1 LTFGRIH
8 GIILFVQVTLCINK
22 IFGGNERMKSNVK
35 RVVACIAVI
44 IMLICAVPT
53 ADLAGLDLGLTASA
67 ASYKVGD
74 IIEYGNYPQSKVTDS
89 KTLAALNSMAKNWK
103 SLGYYSGTGPYD
115 GEMAPSDYTKYADIK
130 YNGAKYRAIYF
141 TKYRPYYTG
150 NTNSSLNS
158 YQDNN
163 GYYINTTYY
172 FKFEP
177 LKWRVLDPSTGFI
190 MCENLIDSQAY
201 HNTIYDGGNYYY
213 QDSTKT
219 TYANDYAKSSIRKW
233 LNDNFYNTAFNS
245 SQKSNIKTTTLNNDC
260 PWDSKYNSAP
270 TNDKI
275 FLLSYDEV
283 KTDAYGF
290 GSDPYDH
297 APARRAQGTDY
308 AKCQGL
314 WVSTSSS
321 YYGNSWWRLR
331 SPRYNSNYACGV
343 DDSGYS
349 SSSCSIS
356 DADGGVRPACK
367 LSNLKSDISQSET
380 AEEHKHTFG
389 AWKVAKKATYT
400 AIGTKTRTC
409 TVCGK
414 IETQSIAKLKTTAI
428 TQCTIS
434 VKNVV
439 YTGKALKPT
448 VTVKNGKTTLKAGTH
463 YTITYK
469 NNTKIGKATVTITGI
484 AKNGYSGT
492 KTLTFNIIP
501 ANVKN
506 LKATQTTTSVTISWS
521 KVAGAKGYRV
531 YKYDTKTK
539 KWVKVADTTKTT
551 YTVKKLKAG
560 TSYKYAVKAYT
571 KSGNTTYWSASYAQ
585 LSTATKPATPTLKAT
600 AGKKQA
606 ALSWNKISGASGYVV
621 YMATGKNGSF
631 KKVATIKKGS
641 TVKYTKKS
649 LKKGTTYKF
658 KIMAYKT
665 VSGKN
670 IYSGYSAVKTVKAK

>member
-1 LTFGRIH
+1 
-8 GIILFVQVTLCINK
+8 
-22 IFGGNERMKSNVK
+22 MKSKVK
-35 RVVACIAVI
+35 RAVACIAAV
-44 IMLICAVPT
+44 IMLICAVPI

-74 IIEYGNYPQSKVTDS
+74 IIQYGNYPQSRVTDS
-89 KTLAALNSMAKNWK
+89 GTIAGLESISKNWR
-103 SLGYYSGTGPYD
+103 SLGYYSGTGTWDD
-115 GEMAPSDYTKYADIK
+115 GQMKPGDYMKYADVQ
-130 YNGAKYRAIYF
+130 YGGSRYRAIHF
-141 TKYRPYYTG
+141 TKYRPCHTG
-150 NTNSSLNS
+150 YTNSLSNS
-158 YQDNN
+158 YQDDN

-172 FKFEP
+172 FKYEP
-177 LKWRVLDPSTGFI
+177 LKWRVLDPTEGLI
-190 MCENLIDSQAY
+190 MCESLIDSQAY
-201 HNTIYDGGNYYY
+201 QNTIYYYSGKYY
-213 QDSTKT
+213 QDT
-219 TYANDYAKSSIRKW
+219 TESVYANDYAKSSIRKW
-233 LNDNFYNTAFNS
+233 LNNDFYNTAFSS
-245 SQKSNIKTTTLNNDC
+245 SQKSNIKITTLNNDC
-260 PWDSKYNSAP
+260 PWALEYNCAP

-283 KTDAYGF
+283 KTSAYGF
-290 GSDPYDH
+290 DSDRYEYDS
-297 APARRAQGTDY
+297 ARQAQGTDY

-314 WVSTSSS
+314 YVYS
-321 YYGNSWWRLR
+321 YNGNSLWRLR
-331 SPRYNSNYACGV
+331 WPDNDSRRACVVSDGGFV
-343 DDSGYS
+343 SSG
-349 SSSCSIS
+349 IVHNT
-356 DADGGVRPACK
+356 DWGVRPACK
-367 LSNLKSDISQSET
+367 LSNLKSDISQSEMG
-380 AEEHKHTFG
+380 EEHKHTFT
-389 AWKVAKKATYT
+389 AWKTTKKATYT
-400 AIGTKTRTC
+400 STGTQTRTC
-409 TVCGK
+409 TKCNK
-414 IETQSIAKLKTTAI
+414 TETKTIAKLKATAI
-428 TQCTIS
+428 SKCTIKLS
-434 VKNVV
+434 KTSAA
-439 YTGKALKPT
+439 YTGKALKPS

-463 YTITYK
+463 YTVTYK

-492 KTLTFNIIP
+492 KTLTFNIVP

-506 LKATQTTTSVTISWS
+506 LKATQTTTSVTLSWN

-539 KWVKVADTTKTT
+539 KWVKVADTTKTKLT
-551 YTVKKLKAG
+551 IKKLKAG

-571 KSGNTTYWSASYAQ
+571 TVSKTTYWSASYAQ

-606 ALSWNKISGASGYVV
+606 ALSWKKISGASGYVV

-649 LKKGTTYKF
+649 LKKGTTYRF